1 MNLVNKPYVIV
12 KKSLLNNSI
21 IFIVFKDYRTKKL
34 YYKKV
39 STLENMLIGLLP
51 IQKEEFIAISR
62 NKNEITAYAKQSGIL
77 A

>member
-1 MNLVNKPYVIV
+1 MNKPYVIV